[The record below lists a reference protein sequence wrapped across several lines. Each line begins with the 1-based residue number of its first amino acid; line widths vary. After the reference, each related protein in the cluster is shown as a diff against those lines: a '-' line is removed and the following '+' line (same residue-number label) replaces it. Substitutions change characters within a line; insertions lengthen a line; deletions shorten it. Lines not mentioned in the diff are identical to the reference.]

1 MPALWGIINS
11 FTDYSVDYGDYL
23 GRFLGPSNLPDFFKL
38 VVIFDFDF
46 FHQRHVLTE
55 LNLQKFDTVIDKCRG
70 SFQRQIHACENGII
84 QHFVYLHLM

>member
-1 MPALWGIINS
+1 MLVINNRCAALERHMDRCMDFYIIAII
-11 FTDYSVDYGDYL
+11 YL
-23 GRFLGPSNLPDFFKL
+23 LAM
-38 VVIFDFDF
+38 
-46 FHQRHVLTE
+46 LTE